1 MEYRS
6 RDRIAHND
14 VHRVAIW
21 ILHRVASAEV
31 RRARDSHDGTDASDH
46 PAQVGRS
53 PARFLRCR
61 EVCARTGLSR
71 TTLWRLE
78 CQGQFPSSRKLTY
91 ERRGLAGIRDRRID
105 RDPCGRP
112 SSPRQVQQRSG
123 GDLAA
128 HRIGGLTQG
137 APLSRSSAAQKN
149 HMAHGEL
156 LDLKRWRGSD
166 LILPQDHQSG

>member
-1 MEYRS
+1 RS
-6 RDRIAHND
+6 RDRIAHSD

-31 RRARDSHDGTDASDH
+31 RRPRISHDRTDASDH

-78 CQGQFPSSRKLTY
+78 G
-91 ERRGLAGIRDRRID
+91 RGPFLRAVN
-105 RDPCGRP
+105 
-112 SSPRQVQQRSG
+112 SPRTPLVGWSPRSKDG
-123 GDLAA
+123 SRPVCPPVSAIPSEANGPRALG
-128 HRIGGLTQG
+128 IG
-137 APLSRSSAAQKN
+137 SAT
-149 HMAHGEL
+149 
-156 LDLKRWRGSD
+156 
-166 LILPQDHQSG
+166 